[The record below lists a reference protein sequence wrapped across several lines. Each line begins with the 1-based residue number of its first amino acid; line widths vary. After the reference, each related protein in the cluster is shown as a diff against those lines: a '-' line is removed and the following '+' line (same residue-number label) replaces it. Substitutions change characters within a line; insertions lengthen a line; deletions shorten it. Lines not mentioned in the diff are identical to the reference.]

1 MTRNPANQ
9 WTKDEATSDF
19 ARLLDVVEKEGPQTV
34 VDGDRVFEV
43 RLFKH
48 ALASRNDV
56 LDELGPL
63 TDDDH
68 AVAFGSDEDS
78 SST

>member
-1 MTRNPANQ
+1 MTRNPAKQ

-19 ARLLDVVEKEGPQTV
+19 ARLLDAVEKEGPQTI

-43 RLFKH
+43 RLLKH

-56 LDELGPL
+56 LDERGPL
-63 TDDDH
+63 TDEEH
-68 AVAFGSDEDS
+68 RVAFGSDDDKS
-78 SST
+78 P